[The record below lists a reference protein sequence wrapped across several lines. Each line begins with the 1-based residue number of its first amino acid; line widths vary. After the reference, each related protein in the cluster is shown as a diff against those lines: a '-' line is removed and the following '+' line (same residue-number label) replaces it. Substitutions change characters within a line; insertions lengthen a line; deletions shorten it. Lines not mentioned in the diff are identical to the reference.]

1 MGLRRRNET
10 ESIDKNDFSVTV
22 DGTKINLI
30 AFSMRYTELREDGL
44 MRLFELLEI
53 PQTSCDYYQ
62 AALTF
67 NKRDTLFEP
76 YGIKSAV
83 LIT

>member
-1 MGLRRRNET
+1 MQAYL
-10 ESIDKNDFSVTV
+10 
-22 DGTKINLI
+22 
-30 AFSMRYTELREDGL
+30 
-44 MRLFELLEI
+44 ELLEI

-67 NKRDTLFEP
+67 RDFLSVLKP

-83 LIT
+83 SYYLNKGDKIYRRNCKSGIVS